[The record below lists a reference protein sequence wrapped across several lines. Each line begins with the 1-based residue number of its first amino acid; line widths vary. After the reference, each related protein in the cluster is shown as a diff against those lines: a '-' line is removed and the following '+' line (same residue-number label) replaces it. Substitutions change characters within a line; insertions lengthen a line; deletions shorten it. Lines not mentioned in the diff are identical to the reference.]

1 MKKESASSF
10 LTEILSF
17 LKRERERDFANLRT
31 VYQKL
36 KHYCN
41 FDRKI
46 EIQTLNQTR
55 KSLNDKLKWDSEF
68 F

>member
-31 VYQKL
+31 VYHIQYERLTAPDFHRFMDIFKL
-36 KHYCN
+36 
-41 FDRKI
+41 
-46 EIQTLNQTR
+46 
-55 KSLNDKLKWDSEF
+55 
-68 F
+68 